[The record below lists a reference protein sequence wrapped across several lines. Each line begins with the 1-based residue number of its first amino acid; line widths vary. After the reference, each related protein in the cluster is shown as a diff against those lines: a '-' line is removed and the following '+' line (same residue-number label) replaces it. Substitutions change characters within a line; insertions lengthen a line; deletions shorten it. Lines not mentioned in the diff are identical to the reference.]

1 MIYNKN
7 MKKTLRTFHLIGGAN
22 IDILGKSFESLRP
35 NDSNPGKVSISF
47 GGVARNIAQNL
58 SNIKCPVRLLTV
70 FGDDVLG
77 HQCAQNCVDRDI
89 DISHSMFIEKTGSS
103 TYLAIANKDGDMSVA
118 IADMDILKHLTQSAV
133 TPFLESID
141 ENDVLVVDTNLEFD
155 MIEYITLNSSCLMAC
170 DPIST
175 TKTTK
180 IIPFLSRLTVFKPNR
195 LEAEVCCGFAITDD
209 ESLMKALEHL
219 RKTGVRD
226 VIITLGVR
234 GGAIACDEGTFRY
247 RHKDVLVIS
256 ATGAGDA
263 FLGAYIAYLHLGSL
277 AALKYGVAAAVATC
291 LCESTVDDKI
301 NHDYLEKIMREYPLQ
316 LTQITTQEESVKS
329 WASHKEETYV

>member
-7 MKKTLRTFHLIGGAN
+7 MKKTQRTFHLIGGAN

-58 SNIKCPVRLLTV
+58 TNIECPVRLLTV
-70 FGDDVLG
+70 FGGDVLG
-77 HQCAQNCVDRDI
+77 HQCAKDCKDRNM
-89 DISHSMFIEKTGSS
+89 DISHSVFLDKLGSS

-118 IADMDILKHLTQSAV
+118 IADMDILKHLTQDTV
-133 TPFLESID
+133 TPFLKSIE
-141 ENDVLVVDTNLEFD
+141 ENDVLVVDTNLEFE
-155 MIEYITLNSSCLMAC
+155 MIEYITSNSSCLMAC

-175 TKTTK
+175 TKTNK
-180 IIPFLSRLTVFKPNR
+180 IIPFLNRLTVFKPNR

-219 RKTGVRD
+219 RKSGIRD

-234 GGAIACDEGTFRY
+234 GGAIACDEGIFRY
-247 RHKDVLVIS
+247 YHKDVPVIS

-277 AALKYGVAAAVATC
+277 EALKYGVAAAIATC

-301 NHDYLEKIMREYPLQ
+301 NQGYLEKVMREYPLQ
-316 LTQITTQEESVKS
+316 LTRR
-329 WASHKEETYV
+329 

>member
-1 MIYNKN
+1 
-7 MKKTLRTFHLIGGAN
+7 MKKTSRTFHLIGGAN

-35 NDSNPGKVSISF
+35 SDSNPGKVSVSF

-58 SNIKCPVRLLTV
+58 TNIERPVRLLTV

-77 HQCAQNCVDRDI
+77 SQCAKDCVERKM
-89 DISHSMFIEKTGSS
+89 DISHSMFLENKGSS
-103 TYLAIANKDGDMSVA
+103 TYLAIANKDGEMSVG
-118 IADMDILKHLTQSAV
+118 IADMDILKNLTKEAV
-133 TPFLESID
+133 TPFLESIN

-155 MIEYITLNSSCLMAC
+155 MIEFITSNASCILAC

-175 TKTTK
+175 TKTNK
-180 IIPFLSRLTVFKPNR
+180 IIPFLNRLTVFKPNR
-195 LEAEVCCGFAITDD
+195 LEAEVCCGFPITDD
-209 ESLMKALEHL
+209 ESLMKALGYF
-219 RKTGVRD
+219 RRIGIRD

-247 RHKDVLVIS
+247 YHKDISVIS

-277 AALKYGVAAAVATC
+277 VALKYGVAAAIATC
-291 LCESTVDDKI
+291 LCETTVDDKI
-301 NHDYLEKIMREYPLQ
+301 NHMYLEKIMSEFPLQ
-316 LTQITTQEESVKS
+316 IDMR
-329 WASHKEETYV
+329 

>member
-7 MKKTLRTFHLIGGAN
+7 MKKTPRTFHLIGGAN

-58 SNIKCPVRLLTV
+58 TNIECPVRLITV

-77 HQCAQNCVDRDI
+77 HQCAQDCKDRDM
-89 DISHSMFIEKTGSS
+89 DISHSIFLDNIGSS

-118 IADMDILKHLTQSAV
+118 IADMDILKHLTQDAV

-141 ENDVLVVDTNLEFD
+141 DNDVLVVDTNLEFD
-155 MIEYITLNSSCLMAC
+155 MIEYITSHSTCIMAC

-175 TKTTK
+175 TKTAK

-209 ESLMKALEHL
+209 ESLMKALDHL
-219 RKTGVRD
+219 RKSGIRD

-247 RHKDVLVIS
+247 HHKDVPVVS

-277 AALKYGVAAAVATC
+277 EALKYGVAAAIATC

-301 NHDYLEKIMREYPLQ
+301 NHGYLEKVIREYPLQ
-316 LTQITTQEESVKS
+316 LTQR
-329 WASHKEETYV
+329 